1 MRRLVV
7 LAVLSM
13 LAGPARAQASPLL
26 YDFSTGISFAPAAV
40 PAHTTATSLSFVMPG
55 FGTVTITSF
64 SGNPAPSGG
73 GFINAGP
80 SGTSYTQ
87 FTITADSGFA
97 LKLQSFSFDEEN
109 VTQNGPTGFDVYT
122 SLDGFKTSILG
133 GALGQGAVVF
143 SSHGVVFS
151 GPGSGGILG
160 PVTFRISGFGGPAP
174 GELSG
179 VWLLDNISLDVSTTP
194 APEPATLSLVGL
206 GGLLMRA
213 GRRRTA

>member
-7 LAVLSM
+7 LAVVSM
-13 LAGPARAQASPLL
+13 LAGTARAQGSPLL
-26 YDFSTGISFAPAAV
+26 YDFTTGISFVPAAV
-40 PAHTTATSLSFVMPG
+40 PAQTTATPLSFVMPG
-55 FGTVTITSF
+55 FGTVTITPF

-73 GFINAGP
+73 PFVNTGP
-80 SGTSYTQ
+80 SGTSYTE

-97 LKLQSFSFDEEN
+97 LKLLSFSFDEEN
-109 VTQNGPTGFDVYT
+109 ITSVGPTGFDVYT

-133 GALGQGAVVF
+133 GALAPSAVVF

-179 VWLLDNISLDVSTTP
+179 VWLLDNISLDVATTP
-194 APEPATLSLVGL
+194 AP
-206 GGLLMRA
+206 
-213 GRRRTA
+213 